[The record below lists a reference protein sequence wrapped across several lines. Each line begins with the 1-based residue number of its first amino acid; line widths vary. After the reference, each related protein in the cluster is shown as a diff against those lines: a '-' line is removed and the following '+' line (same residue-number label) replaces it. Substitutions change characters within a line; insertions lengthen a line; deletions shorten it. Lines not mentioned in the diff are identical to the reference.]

1 MQTSK
6 LTRMRYSQSNYS
18 SLPSFSLNFEL
29 SYLILGGPKQMAMTV
44 FVFELIRTFGCK
56 IKGIKFSSPVP
67 GKRPLSF
74 ISSTGRTS
82 ELFLFPK
89 LVCSGNERHYK
100 VNRLP

>member
-1 MQTSK
+1 
-6 LTRMRYSQSNYS
+6 
-18 SLPSFSLNFEL
+18 
-29 SYLILGGPKQMAMTV
+29 MAMTV

-56 IKGIKFSSPVP
+56 IKGIKFSSPVA

-74 ISSTGRTS
+74 ISSTERTS

-100 VNRLP
+100 VNRLPYKPNGTVYKIPLLSRSRLT